1 MPTHKHEIK
10 GIESMCVY
18 DRATGGEVMS
28 FSYPLAWKELK
39 ELTLT
44 GYDKSYYLDPN
55 NIEKVIFN
63 DPATVVIFKNGE
75 KTIVK
80 TMEGEEFNHE
90 VGFLYAMAKHLFD
103 SRGEFVRFIEKWKEE
118 DK

>member
-1 MPTHKHEIK
+1 MPTHKISEV
-10 GIESMCVY
+10 GNVTLSDVV
-18 DRATGGEVMS
+18 TGKQLMS
-28 FSYPLAWKELK
+28 FKYPEGFSFTISA
-39 ELTLT
+39 
-44 GYDKSYYLDPN
+44 YDKSYYLDPN
-55 NIEKVIFN
+55 NIEKVVFN
-63 DPATVVIFKNGE
+63 DPATIVIFKNGE